1 VSEQAAVSLAGVAF
15 AYPDGGHCLY
25 DITLEVAAG
34 ANLAIV
40 GPNGSGKT
48 TILRLAAGQLRPD
61 QGCVRV
67 CGIDPFRADRRVL
80 ARQLAVVGPQTEI
93 GFSYCVEE
101 VVLMGRAPHV
111 DGFRLE
117 SAADLAAA
125 WTAMEAM
132 DVAHLAHRDFDSLSS
147 GEKQRASVA
156 RALAQEPRVLLLDEP
171 AAFLDIRH
179 QVMLYDLL
187 DRLASERGLTVV
199 SVLHDLN
206 LAALY
211 FDRVAM
217 VSDGR
222 LAAVG
227 APEAVITYASVRE
240 VFRTDVYVDLNDLT
254 GQLNVLPLPLDGS
267 RRRR

>member
-1 VSEQAAVSLAGVAF
+1 MSAAVVFDGVDF
-15 AYPDGGHCLY
+15 AYADGGHRVREL
-25 DITLEVAAG
+25 DFTVEAG

-48 TILRLAAGQLRPD
+48 TLLRLAAGQLRPEA
-61 QGCVRV
+61 GSVRI
-67 CGIDPFRADRRVL
+67 CGLDPAEADRRML
-80 ARQLAVVGPQTEI
+80 ARRLAVVGPQVLV
-93 GFSYCVEE
+93 GFPYSVEE

-117 SAADLAAA
+117 TDADLDAARE
-125 WTAMEAM
+125 AMEAM
-132 DVAHLAHRDFDSLSS
+132 DVAHLAARDFDSLSS

-156 RALAQEPRVLLLDEP
+156 RALAQRPEVVLLDEP

-187 DRLASERGLTVV
+187 AAMVEARGMTVI

-211 FDRVAM
+211 FERVAM
-217 VSDGR
+217 LSDGR
-222 LAAVG
+222 IAAIG
-227 APEAVITYASVRE
+227 APEEVITYQSVRD
-240 VFRTDVYVDLNDLT
+240 VFETDVYVDRNDLT
-254 GQLNVLPLPLDGS
+254 GQLNVLPLPGRWS
-267 RRRR
+267 PGG